1 MKHFKRIVSLILTI
15 ALSLSLAQVSA
26 FAATGTDVTA
36 SMKNDKGIDS
46 ISKAVGFY
54 IGYIDEGDIDVK
66 LPGKIELNTKNK
78 YNMVIY
84 NMPFADALDW
94 SSYDINNATNGFA
107 VKETVFKKTY
117 KNLFGKNP
125 KPATDD
131 TKGVTWV
138 SGGKVYCPVSGEF
151 GEIWPQYKVVKVT
164 KVNDSKYK
172 VVMKTGW
179 EDYSEETGPSYNGKV
194 TMTFKKSSKSDY
206 GFILKSLK
214 YDKLK

>member
-1 MKHFKRIVSLILTI
+1 MKHFKKIVSLILTL

-26 FAATGTDVTA
+26 FAASGTDVTA

-94 SSYDINNATNGFA
+94 STYGVNGCL
-107 VKETVFKKTY
+107 VNEKIFKKTF
-117 KNLFGKNP
+117 KNLFGQNP

-131 TKGVTWV
+131 TKGVTYV
-138 SGGKVYCPVSGEF
+138 KSGKVYCPVSGEF
-151 GEIWPQYKVVKVT
+151 GDIWPQYKVVKVT
-164 KVNDSKYK
+164 KYSDTKYK

-194 TMTFKKSSKSDY
+194 TMTLKKSSKSEY
-206 GFILKSLK
+206 GFILKGLK
-214 YDKLK
+214 YEKLK